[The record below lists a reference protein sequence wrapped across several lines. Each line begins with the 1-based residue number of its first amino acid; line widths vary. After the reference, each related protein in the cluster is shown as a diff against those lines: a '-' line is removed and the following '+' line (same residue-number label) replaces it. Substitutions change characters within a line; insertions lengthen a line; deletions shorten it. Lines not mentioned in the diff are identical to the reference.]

1 MVGMDSDHDSNQE
14 GSVKELALTIL
25 NCILMEDINNDSEDF
40 LLEVIDTL
48 DSSPE
53 MKNILR
59 IMLNPSTRFVDLE
72 EYLFKLVQ
80 EDSESL
86 NSYSNTPIIK

>member
-40 LLEVIDTL
+40 LL
-48 DSSPE
+48 
-53 MKNILR
+53 
-59 IMLNPSTRFVDLE
+59 
-72 EYLFKLVQ
+72 
-80 EDSESL
+80 
-86 NSYSNTPIIK
+86 